1 MNFESLTSLEWHQA
15 QSSACRIV
23 RAMAAAAANEPPTP
37 QPPVTFDDIHIPAPN
52 GPFYDD
58 LPDLPD
64 DDVEN
69 PTIVVE
75 SDEDEGDAGL
85 GALDAAPAV
94 GDKRP
99 RFDSARETLLWFN
112 TAGPGK
118 TRISNRGRDEW
129 LKLMKDER
137 YRLEEVL
144 GQWNSHR
151 DMERTLMKAAVGEVS
166 PTATATASEAQ
177 SSEAGRASGAK
188 TATVCS
194 LSDFNFSCIGKYC
207 HQNGQGA
214 GTLFVGIAL
223 Y

>member
-1 MNFESLTSLEWHQA
+1 
-15 QSSACRIV
+15 
-23 RAMAAAAANEPPTP
+23 MAAAAADQPPTP
-37 QPPVTFDDIHIPAPN
+37 LPPVSFDDIHVAAPN

-64 DDVEN
+64 DFVDDPAIE
-69 PTIVVE
+69 VVD
-75 SDEDEGDAGL
+75 SDEDAARDAGY
-85 GALDAAPAV
+85 GGQDAAPAV

-144 GQWNSHR
+144 SQWKSHR
-151 DMERTLMKAAVGEVS
+151 DMEKTLMKAAIGEVS
-166 PTATATASEAQ
+166 TMAP
-177 SSEAGRASGAK
+177 SSL
-188 TATVCS
+188 
-194 LSDFNFSCIGKYC
+194 LSTD
-207 HQNGQGA
+207 
-214 GTLFVGIAL
+214 
-223 Y
+223 